1 MASKL
6 LGSNFR
12 GLSVGVILST
22 AVLAGGLAL
31 LGTASARADTTL
43 LSLTNMPASGGT
55 LYDLD
60 FTATA
65 STTTLSVA
73 GYQLPSFWD
82 AEFNSVTPSG
92 GGANLLGGTWALV
105 PAPSGS
111 DTETFSDGTTVPALS
126 FGSTVIGNYDTW
138 SQTFATTPGAE
149 YVYAFTFTNGE
160 DNEPSGLL
168 VTTSSGSAGVIPE
181 PSTWAMML
189 IGFIGLGFVGYQR
202 TRKAASIEV

>member
-1 MASKL
+1 MMAFGPAQNEAGLKGELRWRRKL

-82 AEFNSVTPSG
+82 AEF
-92 GGANLLGGTWALV
+92 
-105 PAPSGS
+105 
-111 DTETFSDGTTVPALS
+111 E
-126 FGSTVIGNYDTW
+126 
-138 SQTFATTPGAE
+138 
-149 YVYAFTFTNGE
+149 
-160 DNEPSGLL
+160 
-168 VTTSSGSAGVIPE
+168 
-181 PSTWAMML
+181 
-189 IGFIGLGFVGYQR
+189 
-202 TRKAASIEV
+202 